1 MFLGGVEDLVGERAL
16 EASSRTRG
24 EAVDFVRADDDAIF
38 FVRVLVDLVGFVV
51 SSGEEVLYA
60 TFDLVTLL
68 PVRDSSVS
76 DSSSD

>member
-24 EAVDFVRADDDAIF
+24 EAVDLVRADDDAIF

-51 SSGEEVLYA
+51 SSGEEVLFA

-68 PVRDSSVS
+68 PV
-76 DSSSD
+76 

>member
-24 EAVDFVRADDDAIF
+24 EAVDLVRVDDDAIF
-38 FVRVLVDLVGFVV
+38 FVRVLVDLVGLVV
-51 SSGEEVLYA
+51 SSGEEVLLA